1 MKLNIYKTEKELLL
15 AFADYFITT
24 AQNFITENGMFNV
37 VLSGGNS
44 PKKLYELLAS
54 ASFNKKIDWT
64 KLFFF
69 FGDERCVPE
78 NDSEN
83 NARMVQETLF
93 NPLHISQDKI
103 FKIDTALSPNEA
115 AAKYM
120 EVIKDHFKG
129 NAPQFDLIILGLGD
143 NAHTASLFPYLSVL
157 TETSAT
163 VKEVFLQE
171 ENRYRITM
179 TAPLINK
186 AHHIAFLV
194 YGKSKAEA
202 VRHVLKD
209 FIDIQKYPAQ
219 LILPINGDL
228 QWFLDE
234 ASAPVL

>member
-1 MKLNIYKTEKELLL
+1 
-15 AFADYFITT
+15 
-24 AQNFITENGMFNV
+24 
-37 VLSGGNS
+37 
-44 PKKLYELLAS
+44 
-54 ASFNKKIDWT
+54 
-64 KLFFF
+64 
-69 FGDERCVPE
+69 
-78 NDSEN
+78 
-83 NARMVQETLF
+83 MVQETLF

-228 QWFLDE
+228 TFALPPNQHSSARDICVSALAATT
-234 ASAPVL
+234 ASRGC